1 MAEDGSERD
10 SGFVQSLQRGLAVI
24 RAFDAENPALTLSD
38 VAKATD
44 LAPATAR
51 RFVLTLVD
59 LGYMRAEGRWFRLSP
74 RVLELGRPYLSSM
87 TLPAIAAPQLREL
100 VADVRESSS
109 IAILDGSD
117 IVYVAHEAA
126 KRLMSVRVTVGT
138 RDPAF
143 ATSLGRVLIAGQS
156 DEWLEASLATLRL
169 TQITPATIAEPAA
182 LLAELRRIRTQ
193 GFALVDQEFE
203 EGLRALSAPIHDRD
217 GTVIAAL
224 NVAVHA
230 SRWSIEAIHDDLL
243 PRLLRATA
251 AIDADLR
258 DAPAPATGRRS
269 MPREQSATA
278 RRVTETAERET
289 DFVQSLQRGLAVIR
303 AFDAENPALTLS
315 DVAKV
320 TGLARAAARRFV
332 LTLVELGYMRADGRL
347 FRLSPRV
354 LELGRPYLTT
364 LSLPEI
370 AAPHLRDF
378 VEEVQESSSV
388 ATLDGTEILYVA
400 HVSAKRI
407 MSVTVPVGTRDPAF
421 ATSLGRALLAGQDD
435 ETLAAM
441 LESMRLPKITEVTIV
456 EPKALLAELQQIRRQ
471 GYVLVDQEL
480 EEGLRALAV
489 PLHGEQGEVI
499 AAVNVAVHAS
509 RWSIERILEELLP
522 RLRETAAAIE
532 ADVRAVGAPAAE
544 PLARAMSDSLRL
556 PLGPEIARGPAV
568 EVLIEGRPVTA
579 YLGETVATVLLAE
592 GHLADADDGRR
603 LAARRLLRHGRLLRL
618 PRRRRRPAE
627 HAGLHDVRAGRHA
640 DRAPGRARGRPG
652 LGLGLLERRL
662 SGLRLGAAV
671 ARRRTL
677 LRGQDHLAQAHGVG
691 RHLDALVV
699 ADELERLVERELL
712 GRDQAH
718 QLVRGRGAHVGELLL
733 LDRVHVE
740 IVRARVLAD
749 DAALV
754 DLVAGRR
761 EERAALLQI
770 EERERVGVARAGRPR
785 GCRSGACAGR
795 RATARSARTRGA

>member
-10 SGFVQSLQRGLAVI
+10 TGFVQSLQRGLAVI

-87 TLPAIAAPQLREL
+87 TLPALAAPHLRAL

-126 KRLMSVRVTVGT
+126 KRLMSVQVTVGT

-143 ATSLGRVLIAGQS
+143 ATSLGRVLIAGKS
-156 DEWLEASLATLRL
+156 DEWLEASLASLQL
-169 TQITPATIAEPAA
+169 TQIMPATIAEPDA

-243 PRLLRATA
+243 PRLVRATA

-258 DAPAPATGRRS
+258 EAPAPSTSRRS
-269 MPREQSATA
+269 VTSEPHATA
-278 RRVTETAERET
+278 RRATASAERET

-315 DVAKV
+315 DVAKI

-370 AAPHLRDF
+370 AGPHLRDF

-388 ATLDGTEILYVA
+388 ATLDGTDILYVA

-407 MSVTVPVGTRDPAF
+407 MSVSVPVGTRDPAF
-421 ATSLGRALLAGQDD
+421 ATSLGRALLAGQGD

-441 LESMRLPKITEVTIV
+441 LEGMQLPKITDATIV

-489 PLHGEQGEVI
+489 PLHGEQGEVT

-522 RLRETAAAIE
+522 RLREIAAAIE
-532 ADVRAVGAPAAE
+532 ADVRAVGAPTAE
-544 PLARAMSDSLRL
+544 PLA
-556 PLGPEIARGPAV
+556 
-568 EVLIEGRPVTA
+568 
-579 YLGETVATVLLAE
+579 
-592 GHLADADDGRR
+592 
-603 LAARRLLRHGRLLRL
+603 
-618 PRRRRRPAE
+618 
-627 HAGLHDVRAGRHA
+627 
-640 DRAPGRARGRPG
+640 
-652 LGLGLLERRL
+652 
-662 SGLRLGAAV
+662 
-671 ARRRTL
+671 
-677 LRGQDHLAQAHGVG
+677 LAQ
-691 RHLDALVV
+691 
-699 ADELERLVERELL
+699 
-712 GRDQAH
+712 
-718 QLVRGRGAHVGELLL
+718 
-733 LDRVHVE
+733 
-740 IVRARVLAD
+740 
-749 DAALV
+749 
-754 DLVAGRR
+754 
-761 EERAALLQI
+761 
-770 EERERVGVARAGRPR
+770 
-785 GCRSGACAGR
+785 
-795 RATARSARTRGA
+795 

>member
-1 MAEDGSERD
+1 VKAPRLAEGGSERD
-10 SGFVQSLQRGLAVI
+10 TGFVQSLQRGLAVI

-87 TLPAIAAPQLREL
+87 TLPAIAGPHLRDL
-100 VADVRESSS
+100 VSDVRESSS

-126 KRLMSVRVTVGT
+126 KRLMSVQVTVGT

-143 ATSLGRVLIAGQS
+143 ATSLGRVLIAGKS
-156 DEWLEASLATLRL
+156 DEWLAASLATLRL
-169 TQITPATIAEPAA
+169 TQITPATLAEPAE

-203 EGLRALSAPIHDRD
+203 EGLRALAAPIHDRD

-230 SRWSIEAIHDDLL
+230 SRWSIEAINDDLL

-251 AIDADLR
+251 AIDADIR
-258 DAPAPATGRRS
+258 EAPAPSASRRS
-269 MPREQSATA
+269 VPAEPPAVAGQERDGG
-278 RRVTETAERET
+278 ERET

-315 DVAKV
+315 DVAKI

-364 LSLPEI
+364 LTLPEI
-370 AAPHLRDF
+370 SGPHLRDF

-388 ATLDGTEILYVA
+388 ATLDGNDILYVA

-407 MSVTVPVGTRDPAF
+407 MSVSVPVGTRDPAF
-421 ATSLGRALLAGQDD
+421 ATSLGRALLAGQTD

-441 LESMRLPKITEVTIV
+441 LAGMQLPKITDVTIV
-456 EPKALLAELQQIRRQ
+456 ERKALLAELQRIRSQ

-489 PLHGEQGEVI
+489 PLHGEHGEVI
-499 AAVNVAVHAS
+499 ASVNVAVHAS
-509 RWSIERILEELLP
+509 RWSIERILGELLP
-522 RLRETAAAIE
+522 ALLEVAAAIE
-532 ADVRAVGAPAAE
+532 ADVRAVGAPTRE
-544 PLARAMSDSLRL
+544 PLA
-556 PLGPEIARGPAV
+556 
-568 EVLIEGRPVTA
+568 
-579 YLGETVATVLLAE
+579 LA
-592 GHLADADDGRR
+592 
-603 LAARRLLRHGRLLRL
+603 
-618 PRRRRRPAE
+618 
-627 HAGLHDVRAGRHA
+627 
-640 DRAPGRARGRPG
+640 
-652 LGLGLLERRL
+652 
-662 SGLRLGAAV
+662 
-671 ARRRTL
+671 
-677 LRGQDHLAQAHGVG
+677 
-691 RHLDALVV
+691 
-699 ADELERLVERELL
+699 
-712 GRDQAH
+712 
-718 QLVRGRGAHVGELLL
+718 
-733 LDRVHVE
+733 
-740 IVRARVLAD
+740 
-749 DAALV
+749 
-754 DLVAGRR
+754 
-761 EERAALLQI
+761 
-770 EERERVGVARAGRPR
+770 
-785 GCRSGACAGR
+785 
-795 RATARSARTRGA
+795 